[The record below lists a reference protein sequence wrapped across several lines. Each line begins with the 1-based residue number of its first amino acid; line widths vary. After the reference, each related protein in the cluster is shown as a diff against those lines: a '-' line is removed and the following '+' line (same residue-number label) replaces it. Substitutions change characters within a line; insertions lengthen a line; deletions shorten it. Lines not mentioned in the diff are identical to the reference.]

1 MHFDY
6 KKIRIGLR
14 TIKTAAAVL
23 ISITIVAF
31 YGMSAS
37 KMIFAMLGAMA
48 AMEHSFKESVES
60 CLTQVVGMVLGALIG
75 QILLFLSLPSLLDIG
90 VGIVVVITFYNVFRI
105 RYSPTLP
112 CLIVVTMCT
121 HNNPDTIP
129 LFYAVGRL
137 WDTAIGLMVGMVINT
152 LIFPY
157 DNSNK
162 IRAAIESL
170 DKEVII
176 FLEEM
181 YNGDSILPDTDKM
194 VRMINDMGV
203 QLQIF
208 SKQSVLLHKEN
219 KRNQL
224 KAFQV
229 CAGKERQLLAQM
241 EVLCRMGKPG
251 KLTEENRKRLKECS
265 SQIKIERKGKK
276 EGDAEFLEEATPI
289 SQTVIP
295 DLQRE
300 IKSLEERIYMTEK
313 DLVTNYHVTQILILR
328 EEMMNAL
335 KTEAAKSEN
344 RREYLAS
351 ENPD

>member
-14 TIKTAAAVL
+14 TTKTAAAVL
-23 ISITIVAF
+23 ISMTIVAF
-31 YGMSAS
+31 YGISTS

-48 AMEHSFKESVES
+48 AMEHSFQESVES
-60 CLTQVVGMVLGALIG
+60 CLTQVVGMILGACIG
-75 QILLFLSLPSLLDIG
+75 EIMLLLSLPSLVDIG
-90 VGIVVVITFYNVFRI
+90 VGIVVVITMYNVFRI

-121 HNNPDTIP
+121 TTDPTVVP
-129 LFYAVGRL
+129 LTLALGRL
-137 WDTAIGLMVGMVINT
+137 WDTAIGLIVGMLINT

-181 YNGDSILPDTDKM
+181 YNGDNILPDTDRM
-194 VRMINDMGV
+194 VKMINDMGT
-203 QLQIF
+203 QLRIF
-208 SKQSVLLHKEN
+208 SKQSVLLHKTK

-229 CAGKERQLLAQM
+229 CEGKERQLLAQM
-241 EVLCRMGKPG
+241 EVLCRMEKPG
-251 KLTEENRKRLKECS
+251 KLTKENQKRLKECGAK
-265 SQIKIERKGKK
+265 IKMETEEQKNGIGEIDFQHISDIE
-276 EGDAEFLEEATPI
+276 
-289 SQTVIP
+289 
-295 DLQRE
+295 RE
-300 IKSLEERIYMTEK
+300 IKALEQRIYMTEQ
-313 DLVTNYHVTQILILR
+313 DFVTNYHVAQILTLR
-328 EEMMNAL
+328 EEMMEAL
-335 KTEAAKSEN
+335 QK
-344 RREYLAS
+344 
-351 ENPD
+351 

>member
-23 ISITIVAF
+23 ISMTIVAF
-31 YGMSAS
+31 YGMSTS

-60 CLTQVVGMVLGALIG
+60 CLTQVVGMTLGAMIG
-75 QILLFLSLPSLLDIG
+75 QMMLFLSLPPLVDIG
-90 VGIVVVITFYNVFRI
+90 IGIVAVITLYNVCRI

-162 IRAAIESL
+162 IRAAIEAL

-181 YNGDSILPDTDKM
+181 YNGDNVLPDTAKM
-194 VRMINDMGV
+194 VRMINDMGT

-208 SKQSVLLHKEN
+208 SKQSVLLHKAK
-219 KRNQL
+219 KRDQL
-224 KAFQV
+224 EAFQV
-229 CAGKERQLLAQM
+229 CEGKERQLLAQM
-241 EVLCRMGKPG
+241 EVLCRMEKPG

-265 SQIKIERKGKK
+265 SQIKI
-276 EGDAEFLEEATPI
+276 DAEEEIDLPLMEE
-289 SQTVIP
+289 IP
-295 DLQRE
+295 NLQKE
-300 IKSLEERIYMTEK
+300 IKSLEERIYMTEQ
-313 DLVTNYHVTQILILR
+313 DLVTNYHVAQILELR
-328 EEMMNAL
+328 DEMMNTL
-335 KTEAAKSEN
+335 KQVNWNKKGSSSGRKEN
-344 RREYLAS
+344 EQ
-351 ENPD
+351 